1 MHIHTNGLQSK
12 SAGHFS
18 FEPTIIDRAD
28 DEEKNDKQVFFR
40 IGVNSFP
47 YLADHGF
54 HNMVVLPGAAYI
66 QMAVLAH
73 SEIYHKTASVLKN
86 VSFENPIILTEED
99 TVVEVKV
106 GLDPDGSV
114 TCRFYEEGLEP
125 SVYAAERKFSAEVKI
140 DSEIAVETNRLFE
153 EFSIDRFQGQAATLI
168 DSEGFYKK
176 LHTNGNQ
183 YGPSFQN
190 LSKIWLSGDE
200 ALGAYSLSEIFDN
213 DSLYFMHPTLLDSIT
228 QLVSVFVL
236 ENGKTFILKS
246 IDEIV
251 IFDSDVKGSIWAHAA
266 LSNIDENSSGFS
278 GKIRVFDDSGN
289 THLVISGISYVL
301 MDNSV
306 ADAEDVVN
314 ICIASTFTAEPV
326 EDSLKFWGD
335 YFEQAINIQFAPY
348 NQVFQQLLDYETLF
362 RKNDDGMNIIL
373 LGLEDWARK
382 GKPVSVKVTRE
393 RLENLFKDKDRYVLP
408 NNLEI
413 VHLNKYETDYVYKEI
428 FDDRCYLR
436 HGITLKDDDTVIDIG
451 ANIGLFSLFVNR
463 CCENPRVFAYEP
475 SPVVHELLKANCEA
489 YGSNVRTFNC
499 GVSDREKN
507 AEFTFYEKSS
517 VFSSFYSDEKED
529 KEAIRAVVRNML
541 KSETAIEASAMEEYV
556 EELTAGRLYSK
567 IYSVR
572 LISISD
578 IIRENRLEKID
589 LLKIDAEKSELDIL
603 KGIQENDWAKIGQ
616 IVIEIHDK
624 TGKILG
630 QIEAI
635 LSQRGFI
642 FKIEQEK
649 LLEES
654 GLYNI
659 YAVRGPLERASNGG
673 DSVDTTIKY
682 ALQRNISEF
691 CDALESFMQATSLPM
706 LVGVCPRTPKV
717 KNDGGSDTF
726 FDRAE
731 TMLLAG
737 VEKISNVYAID
748 SQTFLNRYPLDSY
761 FDPEGNRLGHIP
773 YTTDF
778 YASLGTS
785 LYRTLFILK
794 NKPFKVI
801 VLDCDNTLWKGVC
814 GEDGPF
820 GIEVSEPYRR
830 LQEFVI
836 KKMDSGMLICLCSK
850 NSESDV
856 FEVFEK
862 RDDMPLRLE
871 HLVSWQINWNMKS
884 ENIKLLADEL
894 NLGLDSFVFIDDNPV
909 ECADVKINCPQVLT
923 LQLPKDEER
932 IPEFLKNI
940 WSLDHIKTT
949 AEDKKRTR
957 MYKENVQREKYRDQA
972 LSLKDFLGG
981 LRLNIRISSPTEEQM
996 DRVSQLTYRTNQF
1009 NLTTIRRPKHEIKR
1023 LIEQENYEC
1032 LVAHVS
1038 DRFGDY
1044 GLVSVLLYEDK
1055 GEFYSLDTFLL
1066 SCRVLGRGVEHQ
1078 ILATV
1083 GKRALEEGKKFIE
1096 IKYVPTEKNLPA
1108 FNFINSFGK
1117 KFREKTDKSSIYRIP
1132 TVILSNLAYVPIT
1145 NSEVKPEK
1153 NRNKQK
1159 SLKSH
1164 KQDTGQL
1171 NMTEKLHHIGGEL
1184 TDIRSISKA
1193 IEIFRYDTQ
1202 ETDAGEFIV
1211 TNNDLQKRIL
1221 NIWQTVLGKKKIK
1234 LTDNFF
1240 EVGGTSLKAVQLF
1253 AAIKK
1258 ELGAQLSIVT
1268 LFEFPTIS
1276 SLSHRIKDGIN
1287 LNKQRTE
1294 KSAAIARGVKR
1305 KKKRQKNRIKL

>member
-1 MHIHTNGLQSK
+1 MRIHTKSLKSG

-18 FEPTIIDRAD
+18 FEPQIIDRAD
-28 DEEKNDKQVFFR
+28 DEVQNAKQVFFR

-54 HNMVVLPGAAYI
+54 HDMVVLPGAAYI
-66 QMAVLAH
+66 QMSVLTH
-73 SEIYHKTASVLKN
+73 SEIYHRTPGVLKN

-106 GLDPDGSV
+106 GRDPDGSV
-114 TCRFYEEGLEP
+114 TCRFYEEGLES
-125 SVYAAERKFSAEVKI
+125 SVSAAERKFSAAVKI
-140 DSEIAVETNRLFE
+140 DSEIAVETDRLFQ

-200 ALGAYSLSEIFDN
+200 ALGAYSLSENFGN

-228 QLVSVFVL
+228 QLLSVFVL
-236 ENGKTFILKS
+236 EKGKTFILKS

-251 IFDSDVKGSIWAHAA
+251 IFNSDVKGSLWAHAA
-266 LSNIDENSSGFS
+266 LSNTDDNSSGFS

-289 THLVISGISYVL
+289 THLVISGVSFVL
-301 MDNSV
+301 MDHSV

-348 NQVFQQLLDYETLF
+348 NQVFQQLLDHETLF

-393 RLENLFKDKDRYVLP
+393 RLENLFKDKERYVLP

-436 HGITLKDDDTVIDIG
+436 HGITLKDGDTVIDIG

-489 YGSNVRTFNC
+489 YGSNIRTFNC

-541 KSETAIEASAMEEYV
+541 KSETAIEASALEEYV

-603 KGIQENDWAKIGQ
+603 KGIQENDWAKISQ

-862 RDDMPLRLE
+862 RDDMPLKLE

-949 AEDKKRTR
+949 AEDKKRTS

-972 LSLKDFLGG
+972 LSLKDFLDG
-981 LRLNIRISSPTEEQM
+981 LQLNIRISSPTEEQM

-1032 LVAHVS
+1032 LVTHVS

-1055 GEFYSLDTFLL
+1055 GEFYSVDTFLL

-1078 ILATV
+1078 ILASV

-1096 IKYVPTEKNLPA
+1096 IKYVTTEKNLPA
-1108 FNFINSFGK
+1108 FDFINSFGQ
-1117 KFREKTDKSSIYRIP
+1117 KFREKTEKSLIYRIP
-1132 TVILSNLAYVPIT
+1132 TGILAKLEYVPRS
-1145 NSEVKPEK
+1145 NGEAKPDK

-1159 SLKSH
+1159 SVKDHTQYVGNINL
-1164 KQDTGQL
+1164 
-1171 NMTEKLHHIGGEL
+1171 TEKLQRIGDEL
-1184 TDIRSISKA
+1184 TNIGTISKA
-1193 IEIFRYDTQ
+1193 VEIFRTDRQ
-1202 ETDAGEFIV
+1202 EAYEEDFAEPVGK
-1211 TNNDLQKRIL
+1211 LQKDLL
-1221 NIWQTVLGKKKIK
+1221 NIWQKVLGKPKIR
-1234 LTDNFF
+1234 LNDNFF
-1240 EVGGTSLKAVQLF
+1240 EIGGTSLKAVQIIALL
-1253 AAIKK
+1253 KK
-1258 ELGAQLSIVT
+1258 ELKTNLSIIN
-1268 LFEFPTIS
+1268 LFECPSVELLSKKLDPVRKIS
-1276 SLSHRIKDGIN
+1276 SEDAKLKNSLI
-1287 LNKQRTE
+1287 
-1294 KSAAIARGVKR
+1294 RGR
-1305 KKKRQKNRIKL
+1305 RRRQQKTFT